1 MQIKTQTKVGAF
13 TLLALAILAYM
24 ALYLNT
30 LEQYLCKYTS
40 YTVMFK
46 NACGL
51 VKKSEIKI
59 AGIKVGWVEQVRLN
73 PENSL
78 AEVVLMLDSSCRLRL
93 NAVISIAQEGLL
105 GNKFVDV
112 WPGSHDQDYLIPN
125 NNLVLVG
132 QTQVTIDDLIYKI
145 DQVAQ
150 KIDHFIDK
158 TSLASDDLYA
168 SIKQVSNLLDR
179 NLDQLTGSLQET
191 LGSAQAITHKINHGH
206 GSLGKFLNEPELY
219 NDLKITTNNF
229 KQVASFYDQITFG
242 IDAHFEAMF
251 RNTCDNYKHKQA
263 KGYANFWAAFRH
275 NYFGLFGLV
284 WSEYGGVVD
293 RDEVYTKYFNQNGQL
308 LTPTDISQLSCA
320 YALVPAL
327 TKQTTLKRDLF
338 TFNFQA
344 GKWFNNLGIR
354 AGLFE
359 NSLGFGLDYNWP
371 FAEES
376 DWRWLTTVEF
386 FDFKGQNRLNDRR
399 PYFKWLNSVYFRKNL
414 YLAFGLDD
422 FISKDNLNPFIGLGL
437 TFGND

>member
-46 NACGL
+46 SACGL

-105 GNKFVDV
+105 GNKFVDI

-179 NLDQLTGSLQET
+179 NLDQITGSLQET

-327 TKQTTLKRDLF
+327 TKQTTLKQNSYF
-338 TFNFQA
+338 FN
-344 GKWFNNLGIR
+344 L
-354 AGLFE
+354 E
-359 NSLGFGLDYNWP
+359 
-371 FAEES
+371 
-376 DWRWLTTVEF
+376 
-386 FDFKGQNRLNDRR
+386 
-399 PYFKWLNSVYFRKNL
+399 
-414 YLAFGLDD
+414 
-422 FISKDNLNPFIGLGL
+422 ISIDNLLLF
-437 TFGND
+437 